1 MEQISTS
8 TSLLLPKQ
16 IPISSSPIFHKLKKL
31 GMSIFETGNFFRQF
45 RLIKKS
51 LRADTLLTIKLK
63 DWGTPIMRLVDT
75 NGGPINGITREELLA
90 SLKAMFSMLS
100 HSATAILEIYLA
112 IITKKEFYGM
122 RICWGRGIVINFTL
136 VMLIFSILQE
146 GIKRL

>member
-1 MEQISTS
+1 
-8 TSLLLPKQ
+8 
-16 IPISSSPIFHKLKKL
+16 
-31 GMSIFETGNFFRQF
+31 MSIFETENLYRQF
-45 RLIKKS
+45 RPIKKL
-51 LRADTLLTIKLK
+51 LRENTLLTIKLK

-136 VMLIFSILQE
+136 VMLIFSIL
-146 GIKRL
+146 